1 MNKARLLF
9 LIEILK
15 RYSDIDHKLSLND
28 IVSYLEENDITVS
41 NRKTLY
47 DDFKILSQYG
57 YDIDYD
63 NGYYLSQSP
72 FTISEIKIIIDSLN
86 SLKSLDDSFL
96 NVLKDKL
103 YSFISIYEQNDLK
116 KLEYHI
122 KHKDKKFINRLE
134 DALQAIN
141 SNQTIIIK
149 RINRDAEEI
158 APIFLY
164 RVNDYYYL
172 YYHYL
177 NSEKIYHARFD
188 NIIDIKLTNNIDN
201 VYIPI
206 DKVIEHISQSSS
218 GFYSQK
224 AKTVKFTISE
234 DSDYLRSRLM
244 DDFPNI
250 IFTKDGFVLK
260 VSVNEVFFSKLVQY
274 GKQIKISDRSI
285 ADQYST
291 YLNDIIIHNK

>member
-28 IVSYLEENDITVS
+28 IISYLEENDITVS

-96 NVLKDKL
+96 NDLKDKL

-158 APIFLY
+158 TPIFLY

-224 AKTVKFTISE
+224 AKTVKFIISE

-260 VSVNEVFFSKLVQY
+260 VSINEVFFSKLVQY

-285 ADQYST
+285 ADQYSA

>member
-28 IVSYLEENDITVS
+28 IISYLEENDITVS

-158 APIFLY
+158 TPIFLY

-224 AKTVKFTISE
+224 AKTVKFIISE

-274 GKQIKISDRSI
+274 GKQIKISDKSI

>member
-158 APIFLY
+158 TPIFLY

-224 AKTVKFTISE
+224 AKTVKFIISE

-260 VSVNEVFFSKLVQY
+260 VSVNEIFFSKLVQY

>member
-28 IVSYLEENDITVS
+28 IISYLEENDITVS

-96 NVLKDKL
+96 NALKDKL

-149 RINRDAEEI
+149 RINRDTEEI
-158 APIFLY
+158 TPIFLY

-224 AKTVKFTISE
+224 AKTVKFIISE

-250 IFTKDGFVLK
+250 IFSKDGFVLK

-285 ADQYST
+285 ADQYSA